1 MSLAPNPLLAAWS
14 APFGLPPFGMI
25 RGEHFRAAFDAAL
38 SEHREEITRI
48 ADDPAPPDFDNT
60 IAALERSGRLLNDVS
75 AVFWN
80 LTATDTNPE
89 LQEIE
94 REVSGALSR
103 HASEISM
110 NAALFRRIDALH
122 AQRQSLALTPE
133 QARVLELVH
142 KNFVRAGA
150 KLGEAEKERL
160 AAIMERLAVLS
171 TQFSQNVLADE
182 SSYLLL
188 LDETDLEGLSP
199 DFRSA
204 SARLAADR
212 GATGRYAVTLARSSA
227 EPFLQSSARRD
238 LREAV
243 FRAWAS
249 RGESGG
255 PTDNR
260 KIIAE
265 ILELRDRRA
274 RLLGYESF
282 ADYKLDDTMARTPAA
297 VRELLDRVWEPALA
311 RAREE
316 RADLQAI
323 VDEDGANFAIA
334 AQDWRYYA
342 ERQRKNLYDLDQTA
356 LRPYFQLEK
365 MIAAAFSVAGRLFGV
380 QFRELQGLELYHP
393 EVRAFE
399 VLDGEGEHVALFL
412 ADYFARPS
420 KRSGAWM
427 SEFRSQHKLDGN
439 VRPIVVNV
447 MNFTKGAEG
456 EPTLLSLDD
465 ARTLFHEFGHA
476 LHGMLSDVTYPL
488 LSGTNVARD
497 FVELPSQLFEHWL
510 LEPAVLRE
518 FALHAETGEP
528 MPDDLLERIVRS
540 RHFNQ
545 GFATVEFC
553 ASAYVDLDLHER
565 DTRSE
570 LDVGA
575 FEKQCLEKIS
585 MPEEIVMRHRTP
597 HFSHIFSGDG
607 YSAGYYSY
615 LWAEVLDADAFE
627 AFKEAGDPFA
637 PEVARKLRDFIYA
650 AGSRQDAAQAYLAF
664 RGRMPTVEPLLRQR
678 GFAD

>member
-38 SEHREEITRI
+38 SEHREEIARI
-48 ADDPAPPDFDNT
+48 ADDPAPPGFDNT

-204 SARLAADR
+204 AARLAADR

-565 DTRSE
+565 DTQGE

>member
-38 SEHREEITRI
+38 SEHREEIARI
-48 ADDPAPPDFDNT
+48 ADDPAPPGFDNT

-204 SARLAADR
+204 AARLAADR
-212 GATGRYAVTLARSSA
+212 GAAGRYAVTLARSSA

-565 DTRSE
+565 DTQGE

-575 FEKQCLEKIS
+575 FEKKCLEKIS